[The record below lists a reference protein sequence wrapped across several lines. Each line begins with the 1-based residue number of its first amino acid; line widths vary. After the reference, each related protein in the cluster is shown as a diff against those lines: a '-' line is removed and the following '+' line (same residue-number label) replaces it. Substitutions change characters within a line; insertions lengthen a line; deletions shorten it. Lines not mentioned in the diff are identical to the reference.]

1 MYVRYCR
8 CPSMSPC
15 QGTDGC
21 RASKCHHA
29 RNWPHIGTQVWQ
41 LFLAL
46 LIFRFFATETVCFIF
61 FLRYL
66 FISFQ
71 TSETHVCQK
80 KSSRPGPTETHL
92 MWVIVG
98 RHNFKGSTAIS
109 QKCLQNISCTAR
121 NSITSSAWSKYSFRR
136 KNIQIYGWVWKRW
149 QDDACL
155 QNQQAYSAKALICF
169 DVVQ

>member
-1 MYVRYCR
+1 MNVRYCR

-46 LIFRFFATETVCFIF
+46 FCDRDRLFYFC
-61 FLRYL
+61 LRYL
-66 FISFQ
+66 FISFR
-71 TSETHVCQK
+71 TSETHVCQT

-109 QKCLQNISCTAR
+109 RKCLQNISCTAR
-121 NSITSSAWSKYSFRR
+121 NSITSSALSKYSFRR
-136 KNIQIYGWVWKRW
+136 KNIQICGWVWKRW

-155 QNQQAYSAKALICF
+155 QNQQACSAKALICF
-169 DVVQ
+169 DVVP